1 MSNETKKN
9 PIALIAAE
17 VPPRPK
23 GSVYPEPFAARI
35 VGREKRT
42 LGDPFGLK
50 NFGVNLVRLAPG
62 GQSALL
68 HRHVKQDEFIY
79 VIEGSPTLVT
89 DQGDVGLKPGAC
101 AGFPAGGIAHHVVNR
116 SDKDAVYLEIGDRL
130 PGDGANYP
138 NDDLVATKDPAGPWR
153 FTHKDGTPY

>member
-1 MSNETKKN
+1 MPNEN
-9 PIALIAAE
+9 PMRPLSLVAAE
-17 VPPRPK
+17 VPPRPR
-23 GSVYPEPFAARI
+23 GSVYPQPFAARI

-50 NFGVNLVRLAPG
+50 NFGVNLVRLEPG

-68 HRHVKQDEFIY
+68 HRHIKQDEFIY
-79 VIEGSPTLVT
+79 VIEGTPTLVT
-89 DQGDVGLKPGAC
+89 DQGDVVLKPGAC
-101 AGFPAGGIAHHVVNR
+101 AGFPAGGIAHHVINR
-116 SDKDAVYLEIGDRL
+116 SDRDAVYLEIGDRL

-138 NDDLVATKDPAGPWR
+138 NDDLVAAMGADGKWR